1 MTIRQYKSEVRNK
14 RSEIRICLLSSVLC
28 LLHYSVNEAVCGTRP
43 QDATKLRQIPSPKSE
58 LNLKEIPFKIVYETY
73 RKTNGKENWE
83 LYLIN
88 ADGSNPVNL
97 TNTPDVDE
105 MYPHCSGDGTRIC
118 FVADE
123 LVREEKVRNVY
134 YINVDGTGRVKVAEN
149 ARQPCWSPD
158 GKTIAY
164 LKGEFTRY
172 TIKDYAT
179 KGIFFYDIDTHKHRE
194 HQNKS
199 LYHLYNICW
208 SPDGNWFLATVHGGM
223 GFKHA
228 NLAIEAN
235 GTEVFDLTK
244 YKVTGCRPDF
254 SPDGKRIT
262 WGLTDWDLCMGD
274 IDLYAP
280 EPRVTNVKRVINCQ
294 KECEVYHSEFSPD
307 GKYIAFSHGPKANE
321 MVGGKAPGWDIC
333 VGDMSGKWVKITT
346 DGNHNKEP
354 DWVPIKTEP
363 RGEQ

>member
-1 MTIRQYKSEVRNK
+1 MTMRHYAVFTLALS
-14 RSEIRICLLSSVLC
+14 LLV
-28 LLHYSVNEAVCGTRP
+28 VNEAVYSTGT
-43 QDATKLRQIPSPKSE
+43 QDDPKLQQTPSPKSE
-58 LNLKEIPFKIVYETY
+58 INLKEIPFKIVYETY
-73 RKTNGKENWE
+73 RKTNGKESWE

-97 TNTPDVDE
+97 TNTYDVDE
-105 MYPHCSGDGTRIC
+105 MYPHSSGDGTKIC

-123 LVREEKVRNVY
+123 LAGKEKVRNVY
-134 YINVDGTGRVKVAEN
+134 YMNIDGTGRVKVAEN

-172 TIKDYAT
+172 TIQDYAT
-179 KGIFFYDIDTHKHRE
+179 RGIFFYDIETNEHRE
-194 HQNKS
+194 HQNKD

-223 GFKHA
+223 GFDHA
-228 NLAIEAN
+228 NLAIEAD
-235 GTEVFDLTK
+235 GTGVFDLTK

-262 WGLTDWDLCMGD
+262 WGLTDWDLCTGD
-274 IDLYAP
+274 IDLHAP
-280 EPRVTNVKRVINCQ
+280 APIVTNVQRVINCR
-294 KECEVYHSEFSPD
+294 KEFEVYHSDFSPD
-307 GKYIAFSHGPKANE
+307 GRYIAFSHGPEANE
-321 MVGGKAPGWDIC
+321 MVGGRAPGWNIC
-333 VGDMSGKWVKITT
+333 VSDLTGKWVEITS

-354 DWVPIKTEP
+354 DWVPIITKN
-363 RGEQ
+363 R